1 MNLGIL
7 MEETKKFS
15 ASDEQ
20 EADLIIEHFE
30 NVADGVL
37 LDVKKSLKEVK
48 NKGEYWIVTV
58 KIRHVAL
65 DEVKETYFNG

>member
-1 MNLGIL
+1 MKLGIL
-7 MEETKKFS
+7 MEETKKFA

-20 EADLIIEHFE
+20 EADFIIQHFE
-30 NVADGVL
+30 ENETGTV

-58 KIRHVAL
+58 KVRHVAL